1 MTTEVAS
8 GPLSPK
14 TGSAFGITSMG
25 SFKQDVGWNQ
35 AYILNELCT
44 NKGAVSMHLIIS
56 CLILLLY
63 PFVFFCFYQVPLK
76 TSAYFSCVEGIKY
89 KGICFML
96 GFVYNW
102 AGDTAENFKLR
113 MIVPLRGREEISR
126 RRVKLKW

>member
-14 TGSAFGITSMG
+14 TGSAFGIISMG
-25 SFKQDVGWNQ
+25 SFKQDVGWNP

-44 NKGAVSMHLIIS
+44 NKWAVSMHLIS
-56 CLILLLY
+56 LCFL
-63 PFVFFCFYQVPLK
+63 FFYQVPLK

-102 AGDTAENFKLR
+102 AGDTAGNLKLSAFEGKRRNFKE
-113 MIVPLRGREEISR
+113 RGKAEVVVIF
-126 RRVKLKW
+126 V